1 MNTTA
6 DSQNE
11 YYKGRKI
18 EVRLKDGNDGSMVC
32 EWIVTEVSEAAESG
46 AYKGE
51 VNGHFASPL
60 EAQSGG
66 MQSAKQFIDARIARD
81 SGSEQIVVL

>member
-6 DSQNE
+6 DSHNE

-18 EVRLKDGNDGSMVC
+18 EVTPRRGNDGSWAC
-32 EWIVTEVSEAAESG
+32 EWIVTEASEAAEAGS
-46 AYKGE
+46 YKGE

-60 EAQSGG
+60 EARSVG
-66 MQSAKQFIDARIARD
+66 MQAAKQFIDARIARD
-81 SGSEQIVVL
+81 SGSEQIVAL